1 MLFIDAQI
9 IAFTAVAAAL
19 AVTPGADTMLVI
31 KNSLRNGQQAG
42 WATTLGILG
51 GTLFHA
57 LISAL
62 GISVIIAQSESLFQ
76 LIKIV
81 GAIYLVWLGLQ
92 TFRSGRHQSEI
103 SNDYQQLA
111 LRNSFN
117 EGLITNLLNPKVAI
131 FYIAFLPQFISPG
144 DPVLA
149 KSILLACIH
158 NILSLLW
165 LGGLAI
171 AIGSGRN
178 FIQQQPVRQWLSRL
192 SGSILIALGLRLA
205 LESR

>member
-42 WATTLGILG
+42 WATTFGILG

-81 GAIYLVWLGLQ
+81 GAVYLVWLGLQ